1 MEHTAFELCGI
12 PVETTG
18 LEPAKTSCLQNR
30 RSTKLSYVP
39 DVLFSFKKAS
49 DKVRY
54 LSPLPPVPLKNHNR
68 LGFRLRNSEEHCG
81 VFYCSYMIPHL
92 RCGVKRRATGS
103 NRTVSS
109 TLLSRQVPSPS
120 GITLLSRQLPF
131 PPYHTYC
138 IVHTADPG

>member
-12 PVETTG
+12 PVEAMRIELTAPILQG
-18 LEPAKTSCLQNR
+18 SVAPLEH
-30 RSTKLSYVP
+30 VP
-39 DVLFSFKKAS
+39 PYEIFKKAS

-92 RCGVKRRATGS
+92 GCGVKRRVRGTIPIG
-103 NRTVSS
+103 
-109 TLLSRQVPSPS
+109 
-120 GITLLSRQLPF
+120 
-131 PPYHTYC
+131 
-138 IVHTADPG
+138 